1 VVLNEDLKVW
11 KGEPFEQALAY
22 SYIAAQYASQG
33 SWDNVRAAA
42 SGAMFHLRDFG
53 AGPDGRPL
61 DTQEVVERD
70 NGSDQLPA
78 YRVEESDF
86 ALGHLLNGIA
96 NQQIGRMDEAQAHY
110 KQAVTI
116 NPQLAVLASDFH
128 GGAYNTILMV
138 DFGQG
143 PRKIGTGPDN
153 AISAF
158 EPVTPSDDRPLVVSL
173 SGDAPGLAKRVPVV
187 CDVNAMARDHRW
199 NNLQDM
205 RMAKSAIGTGLMVAG
220 GTVAAV
226 SNDSTAQLVGLGVLL
241 AGAVSKAGA
250 HADTRYC
257 EALPQRVYLVPL
269 TLKPGDVVAL
279 QVQGHPASRMTVNGL
294 GMKMS
299 DAKVQFRYVRMLEN
313 DVSHAWAVSDR
324 VVYSN
329 PWGIASTG
337 VDLPYILGGHSV
349 LPPSREVM
357 AIYQKAGYL
366 RDMTFNQLRDLYL
379 AEGITWEASPDAW
392 PGLHVLEGGKSLA
405 APWPGTAGYQRL
417 FCQIHQPYHPVSSL
431 VKKAAAREAQ
441 ALTHEANGSPALR

>member
-1 VVLNEDLKVW
+1 
-11 KGEPFEQALAY
+11 
-22 SYIAAQYASQG
+22 
-33 SWDNVRAAA
+33 
-42 SGAMFHLRDFG
+42 
-53 AGPDGRPL
+53 
-61 DTQEVVERD
+61 
-70 NGSDQLPA
+70 
-78 YRVEESDF
+78 
-86 ALGHLLNGIA
+86 
-96 NQQIGRMDEAQAHY
+96 
-110 KQAVTI
+110 
-116 NPQLAVLASDFH
+116 
-128 GGAYNTILMV
+128 
-138 DFGQG
+138 
-143 PRKIGTGPDN
+143 
-153 AISAF
+153 
-158 EPVTPSDDRPLVVSL
+158 
-173 SGDAPGLAKRVPVV
+173 
-187 CDVNAMARDHRW
+187 
-199 NNLQDM
+199 M